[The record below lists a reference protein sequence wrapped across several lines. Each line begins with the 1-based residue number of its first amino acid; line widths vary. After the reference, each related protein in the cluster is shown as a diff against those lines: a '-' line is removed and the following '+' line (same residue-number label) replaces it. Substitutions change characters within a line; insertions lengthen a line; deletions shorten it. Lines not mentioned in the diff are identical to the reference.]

1 MEHAREASDRPF
13 VRQTTKLR
21 VNPTSVDKAS
31 VSAATNGRQH
41 VFDAGADG
49 VAPIKLLFEVVE
61 TAKGYRPRIL
71 VR

>member
-1 MEHAREASDRPF
+1 MVA
-13 VRQTTKLR
+13 K
-21 VNPTSVDKAS
+21 
-31 VSAATNGRQH
+31 H

>member
-1 MEHAREASDRPF
+1 M
-13 VRQTTKLR
+13 
-21 VNPTSVDKAS
+21 
-31 VSAATNGRQH
+31 AAKH

-71 VR
+71 VRYAGIGTCRQFPSRELISATASQ